1 MKFLAFL
8 AVVLLSG
15 AIAGTVQGMA
25 NLVLV
30 EPVLDKAIYLENKAL
45 FDSGAEQDSI
55 EFRVAHE
62 EYRVWQ
68 KGGQLV
74 SSAILG
80 MSMGSLFGLVFGYAR
95 KSLPSSNILKKTLI
109 LAVIMWLILFIIPFV
124 KYPSNP
130 PTVGDSNTVSE
141 RATLYVG
148 LIAVSGLLTLG
159 FYYASRFL
167 HGQKKVLALVGYL
180 CILCTVIIMFP
191 ENPDAVS
198 ISDELLYDFRV
209 ASVISVT
216 IFWITLAFVFG
227 GLWRKFIPSIADSVE
242 K

>member
-62 EYRVWQ
+62 AKRLSCSAPGNQIVS
-68 KGGQLV
+68 LF

-80 MSMGSLFGLVFGYAR
+80 MSMGSLVQDL
-95 KSLPSSNILKKTLI
+95 
-109 LAVIMWLILFIIPFV
+109 
-124 KYPSNP
+124 
-130 PTVGDSNTVSE
+130 D
-141 RATLYVG
+141 LYCG
-148 LIAVSGLLTLG
+148 IAPDKIN
-159 FYYASRFL
+159 
-167 HGQKKVLALVGYL
+167 GQKCQKFQVKVKNLQYDAGR
-180 CILCTVIIMFP
+180 VIARVDTLNQMR
-191 ENPDAVS
+191 
-198 ISDELLYDFRV
+198 LLPV
-209 ASVISVT
+209 
-216 IFWITLAFVFG
+216 
-227 GLWRKFIPSIADSVE
+227 
-242 K
+242 